1 MGNGG
6 FIVLLKPLAD
16 PRLAAGFVFEFFIGK
31 AGTEVF
37 ELFSYSEA

>member
-16 PRLAAGFVFEFFIGK
+16 PRLAAGFAFVFFIGK
-31 AGTEVF
+31 VGTEVF
-37 ELFSYSEA
+37 ELFNCSEA